1 MKQSIILGTALAM
14 ALSVAPA
21 FAGNFDALK
30 TANGTSMSNAELAS
44 VEGKMRRSRGNSIR
58 IRNNSYVVQKNKCRK
73 CRRVFQGNNNHV
85 RQNASLKRVNIN
97 VKLRFGGLR

>member
-44 VEGKMRRSRGNSIR
+44 VEGKMRRSRGGIR
-58 IRNNSYVVQKNKCRK
+58 VTNNSYVKQKNSCYKCYG
-73 CRRVFQGNNNHV
+73 VFQGNHNST
-85 RQNASLKRVNIN
+85 RQYASAKIVY
-97 VKLRFGGLR
+97 VKIGGHHGPQ